1 MVIFGW
7 MNRGMAG
14 IDHATMVEIA
24 AQLFFLV
31 SFGDNL
37 DSDVFKFGERLGIF
51 RERLKM
57 GF

>member
-1 MVIFGW
+1 
-7 MNRGMAG
+7 MAG